1 MSSTLQFPSIDGHF
15 WVVRDGKII
24 DPVFDEY
31 KLVCHIR
38 NADWKDRHNL
48 PAPEMTQTLMIN
60 MFKKILNN
68 QLGKDK
74 SFEELIDEFY
84 ALTVLYMKKPTPQ
97 ADKCFQNCLI
107 EIKERGGDLVFGS
120 LGFKLKCNE
129 GYWYEFGGA
138 DWTSVKQFI
147 K

>member
-1 MSSTLQFPSIDGHF
+1 MSLTLQFPTIDGHF

-31 KLVCHIR
+31 KLVCRIR

-60 MFKKILNN
+60 MFKKVLNN

-97 ADKCFQNCLI
+97 ADMCFQNCLI

-120 LGFKLKCNE
+120 LGFKLKGNE
-129 GYWYEFGGA
+129 GYWYEYGGA